1 MTITG
6 ALSERWPGALRPA
19 WIAAWV
25 IGCVAAL
32 VLNPD
37 FTSAGHL
44 TALTI
49 GLGIA
54 YATGRHRRAE
64 TPSERES
71 APAARSATHGRAR
84 DSRRSAAGGSGVPA
98 GPPRHRPPSKDRMIR
113 RRRRFA
119 SVMGAVS
126 AVAVTIGIL
135 VLVGPGVVLAHTA
148 RSAHSIAVV
157 RKKPVSWKLSGL
169 GDSVPGAADCDCKSF
184 VDLYGAQVGHDT
196 ATPVTVSNFGTDGQT
211 TDQLLATLHTGQ
223 PVATAVAA
231 SDIVTVTIGANDFLY
246 AEDQVESGKCDN
258 LSCFGSTMT
267 TMRQNLDAIVK
278 RIKVLRTDR
287 PTAIIVTDY
296 WNVFQDG
303 SVGRQAYGADFMQTS
318 DTLTKQVNVTIRQV
332 AAAEKVTFVDLYVP
346 FKGPSGTNDDTRL
359 LASDGDHPSQAGHQL
374 IADTIVA
381 ATPMKAVT
389 AAYTKSR

>member
-1 MTITG
+1 
-6 ALSERWPGALRPA
+6 
-19 WIAAWV
+19 
-25 IGCVAAL
+25 
-32 VLNPD
+32 
-37 FTSAGHL
+37 
-44 TALTI
+44 
-49 GLGIA
+49 
-54 YATGRHRRAE
+54 
-64 TPSERES
+64 
-71 APAARSATHGRAR
+71 
-84 DSRRSAAGGSGVPA
+84 
-98 GPPRHRPPSKDRMIR
+98 MIR

-119 SVMGAVS
+119 SVMGGVF
-126 AVAVTIGIL
+126 AVAVTIGVL

-148 RSAHSIAVV
+148 RSAHSIAMLH
-157 RKKPVSWKLSGL
+157 KKPVSWKLAGL

-246 AEDQVESGKCDN
+246 SEDQVESGKCDN
-258 LSCFGSTMT
+258 LSCFGTTMT
-267 TMRQNLDAIVK
+267 TMRQNLDSIVK

-303 SVGRQAYGADFMQTS
+303 SVARQAYGADFMQTS
-318 DTLTKQVNVTIRQV
+318 DALTKQVNIAIRQV
-332 AAAEKVTFVDLYVP
+332 AAADRVTFVDLYVP
-346 FKGPSGTNDDTRL
+346 FKGPSGTNDDTKL

-374 IADTIVA
+374 IAATIAA
-381 ATPMKAVT
+381 ATPMRPVT